1 MNLFLSGVPTSRSR
15 KPITFQENK
24 LTSGWTQNKS
34 MHVCYCKFWTG
45 IAPCCLND
53 IFMPSLNNYN
63 TKSQTELHIPLCR
76 INKGQKSMSFLGA
89 KIWNMLSSNIKAV
102 PLQLLS
108 RTAWKKRFLKKCI
121 IEKFY
126 WFLLTVDFFIFRGTL
141 MEIRTVLDLFYV
153 IPAIFDLEVFFA
165 LFFASDLAKY
175 FSM

>member
-24 LTSGWTQNKS
+24 LASGWTQNKS
-34 MHVCYCKFWTG
+34 MHVCYSKFWTG

-126 WFLLTVDFFIFRGTL
+126 WFLLTVDFFLRGTL
-141 MEIRTVLDLFYV
+141 MEIRTVLDLFLCH
-153 IPAIFDLEVFFA
+153 PCHLWSRSFFCFV
-165 LFFASDLAKY
+165 LCFW
-175 FSM
+175 FS